1 MWEFAIN
8 KHKPEILHRV
18 VKLTFNNAVQVIDV
32 VSKLPSI
39 TSIKL
44 NCSTSKVLP
53 ILSGRGTEYLPIQTS
68 HILEIQ
74 HQDYFVAAAYGD
86 WIRLNNSSIDVFNS
100 SYFNNN
106 FILIKF
112 SKRTYKQIKSILNDS
127 YTFNSLS

>member
-18 VKLTFNNAVQVIDV
+18 INLTSSNTIQVIGV

-44 NCSTSKVLP
+44 NCSTHKILP
-53 ILSGRGTEYLPIQTS
+53 ILSGRTMEYLPVQTS
-68 HILEIQ
+68 SILEIQ
-74 HQDYFVAAAYGD
+74 HQDYFVTAAYGD
-86 WIRLNNSSIDVFNS
+86 WIRLNNNSIDVFNS

-106 FILIKF
+106 FILVKF
-112 SKRTYKQIKSILNDS
+112 SKKNLINKYKV
-127 YTFNSLS
+127 F